1 MLNTARTFWNIDLL
15 MPCEGVY
22 KKVRVETMHLIYYA
36 IDTEP
41 TMIIIFIRHGG
52 LRGHFGLGSKIW
64 SGFDPVLKSPIST
77 ATVELG
83 RGDQSKYLRKTQHLS
98 IKSWQQGTQMLTVC

>member
-41 TMIIIFIRHGG
+41 TMIIIFIHHGG

-64 SGFDPVLKSPIST
+64 SGFNPVLKSPIST

-83 RGDQSKYLRKTQHLS
+83 HGER
-98 IKSWQQGTQMLTVC
+98 

>member
-15 MPCEGVY
+15 IPCEGVY

-41 TMIIIFIRHGG
+41 TMIIIFIHHGG
-52 LRGHFGLGSKIW
+52 LRGHFGLGSKI
-64 SGFDPVLKSPIST
+64 
-77 ATVELG
+77 
-83 RGDQSKYLRKTQHLS
+83 
-98 IKSWQQGTQMLTVC
+98 

>member
-36 IDTEP
+36 IDTEH
-41 TMIIIFIRHGG
+41 TMIIILFAMVVYAR
-52 LRGHFGLGSKIW
+52 HFGLGSKIW
-64 SGFDPVLKSPIST
+64 SGFNPALKSPIST

-83 RGDQSKYLRKTQHLS
+83 RGGKGIHYH
-98 IKSWQQGTQMLTVC
+98 G

>member
-41 TMIIIFIRHGG
+41 TMIIIFIRQVVYAGI
-52 LRGHFGLGSKIW
+52 LVLVQK
-64 SGFDPVLKSPIST
+64 FDPVLI
-77 ATVELG
+77 
-83 RGDQSKYLRKTQHLS
+83 RY
-98 IKSWQQGTQMLTVC
+98 